1 MNAPERPPTFVEAI
15 TPPFLTMSVSIARAA
30 VVPGQPAPSRPI
42 SSRMRATESPTAGV
56 GASER
61 SRIPKFVFKRFA
73 ASEPTS

>member
-1 MNAPERPPTFVEAI
+1 MNAPLRPPTFVEAI
-15 TPPFLTMSVSIARAA
+15 TPPFFTISVSIARAA
-30 VVPGQPAPSRPI
+30 VVPGAPQPSIPI

-61 SRIPKFVFKRFA
+61 SKIPKFVLRRFA